1 MTEKKKNVNEK
12 DLEQLKEEIAEKG
25 KEIEQLKK
33 TLEEMRTQIAGKGG
47 PAEPAELNKI
57 FDDVSGLLDSGF
69 SVFGASD
76 KVQSS
81 KSGNKGLT
89 GLISDLAKLTENSET
104 YQKRIKLGEKG
115 VIDFHVAARPL
126 KGLNSA
132 TKPINSFKFN
142 KLNEKDS
149 THRQESPTGSIKES
163 EPIVD
168 ILEEGQNIRVMAEL
182 PGVSEKDV
190 KLNIEGNT
198 LIIST
203 ADSTR
208 NYYKRIELPK
218 PVKKETIE
226 FSCKNGVLE
235 VKLKKQTMTN
245 VQGRPNTDFAPREEI
260 KR

>member
-1 MTEKKKNVNEK
+1 MTEKKKSVNEK

-33 TLEEMRTQIAGKGG
+33 TVEEMRIQMAGKGR
-47 PAEPAELNKI
+47 PAETAELNKM
-57 FDDVSGLLDSGF
+57 FDDVSGLLDSSF
-69 SVFGASD
+69 SIFGASD
-76 KVQSS
+76 KIQPS
-81 KSGNKGLT
+81 KSGNKGLI

-126 KGLNSA
+126 KGFNSA
-132 TKPINSFKFN
+132 KPINSFKFN

-149 THRQESPTGSIKES
+149 THRQELSPTDSIKES

-168 ILEEGQNIRVMAEL
+168 VFEEGQNIRVMAEL
-182 PGVSEKDV
+182 PGVSENDV
-190 KLNIEGNT
+190 KLDIENST

-203 ADSTR
+203 VASTR
-208 NYYKRIELPK
+208 KYYKRIELPK
-218 PVKKETIE
+218 SVKKEAIE

-235 VKLKKQTMTN
+235 VKLKI
-245 VQGRPNTDFAPREEI
+245 NTE
-260 KR
+260 